1 MVRPAVRLDGFADE
15 WEEILLGEHCSFSK
29 GSGFSKSD
37 ITRDGMPLL
46 LYGTLYTDYRS
57 EIHHVA
63 HKAEP
68 KSDMV
73 VSKGNEVVVPASG
86 ETPDDIARASAIR
99 EPGIILGGD
108 LNIVRPGPRVD
119 PSFLALAISNG
130 VTQREL
136 ASKAQ
141 GKSVVHLRNPDLREQ
156 SVFVPTIGEQKAI
169 AEYARNL
176 DAAITQSEVRLEKLC
191 QYKQTML
198 HKMFPSGTSRVPEIR
213 FEGFE
218 GEWEYKPLGELL
230 SDVGYG
236 ANVSAT
242 AYDGRTKYLRIT
254 DAVEQGQRFGAEVSR
269 VTSPAIIPGS
279 EERFLLSDGDIVVAR
294 TGATVGTT
302 LIYRASMGRT
312 VFAGFLIRMRLTA
325 DADPSFM
332 YYVTLTDSFKRYVQT
347 VSQRSGQ
354 PGLNTEEL
362 RSFFF
367 SSPPLREQQQIGEF
381 FTAVDSAINAE
392 EEKLLKFKNL
402 RVTFL
407 AKMLV

>member
-1 MVRPAVRLDGFADE
+1 MVKPAVRLDGFAGE

-37 ITRDGMPLL
+37 ISRDGMPLL

-108 LNIVRPGPRVD
+108 LNIVRPGPRID

-156 SVFVPTIGEQKAI
+156 SAFVPTIGEQKAI

-176 DAAITQSEVRLEKLC
+176 DAAITQSEVRLEKLR

-198 HKMFPSGTSRVPEIR
+198 HKMFPSGTCRVPEIR

-218 GEWEYKPLGELL
+218 GEWTQIEFERVVK
-230 SDVGYG
+230 
-236 ANVSAT
+236 
-242 AYDGRTKYLRIT
+242 
-254 DAVEQGQRFGAEVSR
+254 R
-269 VTSPAIIPGS
+269 VTAFSTDTRLPRIEFEDIISGS
-279 EERFLLSDGDIVVAR
+279 GRLNKDPKTKISAKQGIAFTAGDVLFGKLRPYLKNWIKPEFDGVAVGDFWVLRSAGVDANFLYSLIQTESFQDVANITAGSKMPRSSWEVVS
-294 TGATVGTT
+294 TT
-302 LIYRASMGRT
+302 L
-312 VFAGFLIRMRLTA
+312 FAIPPTTQEQARVGM
-325 DADPSFM
+325 
-332 YYVTLTDSFKRYVQT
+332 
-347 VSQRSGQ
+347 
-354 PGLNTEEL
+354 
-362 RSFFF
+362 FFEA
-367 SSPPLREQQQIGEF
+367 L
-381 FTAVDSAINAE
+381 DLAINAE

-402 RVTFL
+402 KVTFL